1 MNNNTSSVPG
11 RVNDPKTFAKFASV
25 KSFQDFLKDK
35 DNPVVMITLSL
46 KGEGFL
52 DRATF
57 SLQLSQHTNA
67 HDEFTIVVN
76 DTAIDDFTGQVMKNS
91 KDLLGENITI
101 HFHHHGS
108 IVQSFKGIIANIRNR
123 KDEGGGHG
131 RLYISGYAP
140 SIILENGKDCQSYE
154 NKTLPEIIAEATTE
168 YPQEAKVNTEGM
180 INTKYKIPYAVQYK
194 ESDYRFISRLARRY
208 GEFFYYNGTQL
219 IFSNEAQNTVEL
231 FEGDDMI
238 DVEFELMIKPQN
250 FTYLSYDAETA
261 GTEQKKTQEVHLQD
275 KVNPFQFAAIK
286 ASNKVFT
293 KVPEMPYVAIPEQ
306 FRGDYLKDVVRREKE
321 SREQLMQ
328 VRGKSR
334 NPHVRIGGFV
344 KLKDINGKPMETYRV
359 IDIKHYQ
366 SGQDYYNEFIAIP
379 DVYIA
384 YYYDEEALPRAEQ
397 QIARVTDNNDPKGLG
412 RVRVQFIWQE
422 KYKTQTPWIRVV
434 QPHAGADK
442 GFYFIPEI
450 GEEVLVDFEDQN
462 AERPYVIGSNY
473 NGKEY
478 SPFHNTNN
486 DIKAIQTRSGVKIKI
501 NDAEGSVYLEDKG
514 GNKVLLDG
522 NGNIKLSSL
531 TSVSI
536 DSKEINLKSDTLNIE
551 TTQLLK
557 AKSQQNFILSSL
569 QRIDIEE
576 TKNFNVNVTNVAMS
590 AHQNIKTTAQQVQ
603 LGAEKQM
610 IVASENM
617 ELHGTQAMALKSPK
631 MDKVTKAKKVS
642 QNDENK
648 EGVQVIATIK
658 PRDYKGEYGIDYCEM
673 DSNFENIKTFQGTDV
688 KKIDYIF
695 DKNTNQFKSA
705 TSFAEKQAAI
715 KEQYYST
722 TLFGKEY
729 YASWI
734 LLPKGKTAK
743 LTLTTFF
750 ISKKKKVDKPKGG
763 EMAKEFLCFSE
774 NTNFLIKGKGVTNGG
789 IIELKKHE
797 KEYDIEIE
805 SLNTFSDTQ
814 YIKIEDEEGN
824 IAGIIE
830 MAPNETK
837 KLGIKLVPVVVS
849 YRNLKL
855 LKETN
860 LQEYLN
866 EIERL
871 KEKGKDL
878 YKKIDTKK
886 LLDELNTHSLSQAG
900 IECFLPPIKK
910 DPNKE
915 MIIDSLIVDINN
927 EYKNYWDNKSISFKE
942 RELTEEER
950 KKSNH
955 IRCGNPFVYIDED
968 GIEHFNSYEDGVLKE
983 KKMFFLNKLR
993 KDYLNTYSDSLKD
1006 ITIFVTDEKYDI
1018 SEKTAAYTFNN
1029 PLRYYSIIVFQESIL
1044 NYSTYAHEMGHLLG
1058 LEHTFFKNVE
1068 EVNDTNNAIFLDSK
1082 AFEEYDE
1089 ELNKN
1094 RKYLSNLEDSAKRL
1108 EEYIKESES
1117 IINNPNSSESQK
1129 KQHENYLKDNRND
1142 ICQNSEKRKMI
1153 STFINIDEKNRQVFK
1168 ERISIRKGQG
1178 FRIVEGETK
1187 NYMDYVKEKKNREYY
1202 NKSQCLKMRDEIK
1215 KYHEENENK

>member
-46 KGEGFL
+46 NGKGFL
-52 DRATF
+52 DTATF

-123 KDEGGGHG
+123 KDEGDGHG
-131 RLYISGYAP
+131 RLYISGFAP

-344 KLKDINGKPMETYRV
+344 KLKDINSKPMETYRV

-384 YYYDEEALPRAEQ
+384 YYYDEQALPRAEQ

-422 KYKTQTPWIRVV
+422 KHQTKTPWIRVV
-434 QPHAGADK
+434 QPHAGGGK

-450 GEEVLVDFEDQN
+450 GEEVWVDFEDQN
-462 AERPYVIGSNY
+462 AERPFVVGSNY

-486 DIKAIQTRSGVKIKI
+486 DIKAIQTRSGHKLVFT
-501 NDAEGSVYLEDKG
+501 EDESI
-514 GNKVLLDG
+514 LLSDK
-522 NGNIKLSSL
+522 NGNTLRF
-531 TSVSI
+531 
-536 DSKEINLKSDTLNIE
+536 DTQGKNIE
-551 TTQLLK
+551 IS
-557 AKSQQNFILSSL
+557 AP
-569 QRIDIEE
+569 E
-576 TKNFNVNVTNVAMS
+576 TISIRCKNFELNAS
-590 AHQNIKTTAQQVQ
+590 QNIKTEAGQDHIETIT
-603 LGAEKQM
+603 K
-610 IVASENM
+610 
-617 ELHGTQAMALKSPK
+617 
-631 MDKVTKAKKVS
+631 DKRTTIS
-642 QNDENK
+642 QNFSVEVTGDMIEHISGSIDSHTDQERKISSN
-648 EGVQVIATIK
+648 
-658 PRDYKGEYGIDYCEM
+658 DMGIESKHNM
-673 DSNFENIKTFQGTDV
+673 RAK
-688 KKIDYIF
+688 
-695 DKNTNQFKSA
+695 
-705 TSFAEKQAAI
+705 
-715 KEQYYST
+715 
-722 TLFGKEY
+722 
-729 YASWI
+729 AS
-734 LLPKGKTAK
+734 GKTQR
-743 LTLTTFF
+743 F
-750 ISKKKKVDKPKGG
+750 SG
-763 EMAKEFLCFSE
+763 ERTM
-774 NTNFLIKGKGVTNGG
+774 
-789 IIELKKHE
+789 
-797 KEYDIEIE
+797 
-805 SLNTFSDTQ
+805 
-814 YIKIEDEEGN
+814 
-824 IAGIIE
+824 
-830 MAPNETK
+830 
-837 KLGIKLVPVVVS
+837 
-849 YRNLKL
+849 
-855 LKETN
+855 
-860 LQEYLN
+860 
-866 EIERL
+866 
-871 KEKGKDL
+871 
-878 YKKIDTKK
+878 
-886 LLDELNTHSLSQAG
+886 
-900 IECFLPPIKK
+900 
-910 DPNKE
+910 
-915 MIIDSLIVDINN
+915 
-927 EYKNYWDNKSISFKE
+927 DN
-942 RELTEEER
+942 
-950 KKSNH
+950 
-955 IRCGNPFVYIDED
+955 
-968 GIEHFNSYEDGVLKE
+968 
-983 KKMFFLNKLR
+983 
-993 KDYLNTYSDSLKD
+993 
-1006 ITIFVTDEKYDI
+1006 
-1018 SEKTAAYTFNN
+1018 
-1029 PLRYYSIIVFQESIL
+1029 
-1044 NYSTYAHEMGHLLG
+1044 
-1058 LEHTFFKNVE
+1058 
-1068 EVNDTNNAIFLDSK
+1068 
-1082 AFEEYDE
+1082 
-1089 ELNKN
+1089 
-1094 RKYLSNLEDSAKRL
+1094 
-1108 EEYIKESES
+1108 
-1117 IINNPNSSESQK
+1117 
-1129 KQHENYLKDNRND
+1129 
-1142 ICQNSEKRKMI
+1142 
-1153 STFINIDEKNRQVFK
+1153 
-1168 ERISIRKGQG
+1168 
-1178 FRIVEGETK
+1178 
-1187 NYMDYVKEKKNREYY
+1187 
-1202 NKSQCLKMRDEIK
+1202 
-1215 KYHEENENK
+1215 

>member
-46 KGEGFL
+46 NGKGFL
-52 DRATF
+52 DTATF

-344 KLKDINGKPMETYRV
+344 KLKDINSKPMETYRV

-384 YYYDEEALPRAEQ
+384 YYYDEQALPRAEQ
-397 QIARVTDNNDPKGLG
+397 QVARVTDNNDPKGLG

-422 KYKTQTPWIRVV
+422 KHQTKTPWIRVV
-434 QPHAGADK
+434 QPHAGGGK

-450 GEEVLVDFEDQN
+450 GEEVWVDFEDQN
-462 AERPYVIGSNY
+462 AERPFVVGSNY

-486 DIKAIQTRSGVKIKI
+486 DIKAIQTRSGHKLVFT
-501 NDAEGSVYLEDKG
+501 EDESI
-514 GNKVLLDG
+514 LLSDK
-522 NGNIKLSSL
+522 NGNTLRF
-531 TSVSI
+531 
-536 DSKEINLKSDTLNIE
+536 DTQGKNIE
-551 TTQLLK
+551 IS
-557 AKSQQNFILSSL
+557 AP
-569 QRIDIEE
+569 E
-576 TKNFNVNVTNVAMS
+576 TISIRCKNFELNAS
-590 AHQNIKTTAQQVQ
+590 QNIKTEAGQDHIETIT
-603 LGAEKQM
+603 K
-610 IVASENM
+610 
-617 ELHGTQAMALKSPK
+617 
-631 MDKVTKAKKVS
+631 DKRTTIS
-642 QNDENK
+642 QNFSVEVTGDMIEHISGSIDSHTDQERKISSN
-648 EGVQVIATIK
+648 
-658 PRDYKGEYGIDYCEM
+658 DMGIESKHNM
-673 DSNFENIKTFQGTDV
+673 RAK
-688 KKIDYIF
+688 
-695 DKNTNQFKSA
+695 
-705 TSFAEKQAAI
+705 
-715 KEQYYST
+715 
-722 TLFGKEY
+722 
-729 YASWI
+729 AS
-734 LLPKGKTAK
+734 GKTQR
-743 LTLTTFF
+743 F
-750 ISKKKKVDKPKGG
+750 SG
-763 EMAKEFLCFSE
+763 ERTM
-774 NTNFLIKGKGVTNGG
+774 
-789 IIELKKHE
+789 
-797 KEYDIEIE
+797 
-805 SLNTFSDTQ
+805 
-814 YIKIEDEEGN
+814 
-824 IAGIIE
+824 
-830 MAPNETK
+830 
-837 KLGIKLVPVVVS
+837 
-849 YRNLKL
+849 
-855 LKETN
+855 
-860 LQEYLN
+860 
-866 EIERL
+866 
-871 KEKGKDL
+871 
-878 YKKIDTKK
+878 
-886 LLDELNTHSLSQAG
+886 
-900 IECFLPPIKK
+900 
-910 DPNKE
+910 
-915 MIIDSLIVDINN
+915 
-927 EYKNYWDNKSISFKE
+927 DN
-942 RELTEEER
+942 
-950 KKSNH
+950 
-955 IRCGNPFVYIDED
+955 
-968 GIEHFNSYEDGVLKE
+968 
-983 KKMFFLNKLR
+983 
-993 KDYLNTYSDSLKD
+993 
-1006 ITIFVTDEKYDI
+1006 
-1018 SEKTAAYTFNN
+1018 
-1029 PLRYYSIIVFQESIL
+1029 
-1044 NYSTYAHEMGHLLG
+1044 
-1058 LEHTFFKNVE
+1058 
-1068 EVNDTNNAIFLDSK
+1068 
-1082 AFEEYDE
+1082 
-1089 ELNKN
+1089 
-1094 RKYLSNLEDSAKRL
+1094 
-1108 EEYIKESES
+1108 
-1117 IINNPNSSESQK
+1117 
-1129 KQHENYLKDNRND
+1129 
-1142 ICQNSEKRKMI
+1142 
-1153 STFINIDEKNRQVFK
+1153 
-1168 ERISIRKGQG
+1168 
-1178 FRIVEGETK
+1178 
-1187 NYMDYVKEKKNREYY
+1187 
-1202 NKSQCLKMRDEIK
+1202 
-1215 KYHEENENK
+1215 

>member
-1 MNNNTSSVPG
+1 MKNDKNNSSSVPG
-11 RVNDPKTFAKFASV
+11 RTNDPETFAKFASV
-25 KSFQDFLKDK
+25 KNFQDFLKDK
-35 DNPVVMITLSL
+35 ENSVVMITLSL
-46 KGEGFL
+46 NGKGFL
-52 DRATF
+52 DTATF

-131 RLYISGYAP
+131 RLYISGFAP

-219 IFSNEAQNTVEL
+219 VFSNEAQNTVEL
-231 FEGDDMI
+231 SEGDDMM

-250 FTYLSYDAETA
+250 FTYLSYDAEKA
-261 GTEQKKTQEVHLQD
+261 GTEQKKTQEVRLQD

-328 VRGKSR
+328 VRGRSR

-366 SGQDYYNEFIAIP
+366 SGDEYYNEFIAIP

-397 QIARVTDNNDPKGLG
+397 QIARVMDNNDPKGLG

-422 KYKTQTPWIRVV
+422 KYQAQTPWIRVV

-462 AERPYVIGSNY
+462 AERPFVIGANY

-478 SPFHNTNN
+478 SPFYNQNN

-569 QRIDIEE
+569 QTIDIEE

-590 AHQNIKTTAQQVQ
+590 AYQNIKTTAQQVQ

-610 IVASENM
+610 TVASENM
-617 ELHGTQAMALKSPK
+617 ELHSTQAMALKSPK

-648 EGVQVIATIK
+648 EGVQVITTIK

-673 DSNFENIKTFQGTDV
+673 DSNFENIETFQGTDV

-705 TSFAEKQAAI
+705 TSSTEKQAAI

-789 IIELKKHE
+789 IIELKKHK

-927 EYKNYWDNKSISFKE
+927 EYKNYWCEKTIDNKKISLFQDWSFSPTEKRTRDIIPEWVDEDGELHFKYTKHNGNNYESIKE
-942 RELTEEER
+942 DIDFLLDKLDRDYNNKYNRNRECKECIIFITEEEC
-950 KKSNH
+950 KS
-955 IRCGNPFVYIDED
+955 DD
-968 GIEHFNSYEDGVLKE
+968 DK
-983 KKMFFLNKLR
+983 
-993 KDYLNTYSDSLKD
+993 
-1006 ITIFVTDEKYDI
+1006 FVTQGYSEKYPIKNKESIIFKQGLLKYDCYVHELAHMLGSSHTFYDYKEDSSIKII
-1018 SEKTAAYTFNN
+1018 SEKIANLLMEKDEAIKDINSNISELQKEQEKIKQLKVSGDQNEKIKSTESEIAKIEEQIENKYLNLA
-1029 PLRYYSIIVFQESIL
+1029 RREEIIKSLKHIL
-1044 NYSTYAHEMGHLLG
+1044 NVFMG
-1058 LEHTFFKNVE
+1058 EDFKI
-1068 EVNDTNNAIFLDSK
+1068 TK
-1082 AFEEYDE
+1082 
-1089 ELNKN
+1089 
-1094 RKYLSNLEDSAKRL
+1094 
-1108 EEYIKESES
+1108 
-1117 IINNPNSSESQK
+1117 
-1129 KQHENYLKDNRND
+1129 
-1142 ICQNSEKRKMI
+1142 
-1153 STFINIDEKNRQVFK
+1153 
-1168 ERISIRKGQG
+1168 
-1178 FRIVEGETK
+1178 GETN
-1187 NYMDYVKEKKNREYY
+1187 NYMDYEVKRKFFSKKQVIIMRE
-1202 NKSQCLKMRDEIK
+1202 DIK
-1215 KYHEENENK
+1215 DYIR

>member
-46 KGEGFL
+46 NGKGFL
-52 DRATF
+52 DTATF

-238 DVEFELMIKPQN
+238 DVEFELVIKPQN

-344 KLKDINGKPMETYRV
+344 KLKDINRKPMETYRV

-422 KYKTQTPWIRVV
+422 KYQAQTPWIRVV
-434 QPHAGADK
+434 QPHAGGGK

-450 GEEVLVDFEDQN
+450 GEEVWVDFEDQN
-462 AERPYVIGSNY
+462 AERPFVVGSNY

-486 DIKAIQTRSGVKIKI
+486 DIKAIQTRSGHKLVFT
-501 NDAEGSVYLEDKG
+501 EDESI
-514 GNKVLLDG
+514 LLSDK
-522 NGNIKLSSL
+522 NGNTLRF
-531 TSVSI
+531 
-536 DSKEINLKSDTLNIE
+536 DTQGKNIE
-551 TTQLLK
+551 IS
-557 AKSQQNFILSSL
+557 AP
-569 QRIDIEE
+569 E
-576 TKNFNVNVTNVAMS
+576 TISIRCKNFELNAS
-590 AHQNIKTTAQQVQ
+590 QNIKTEAGQDHIETIT
-603 LGAEKQM
+603 K
-610 IVASENM
+610 
-617 ELHGTQAMALKSPK
+617 
-631 MDKVTKAKKVS
+631 DKRTTIS
-642 QNDENK
+642 QNFSVEVTGDMIEHISGSIDSHTDQERKISSN
-648 EGVQVIATIK
+648 
-658 PRDYKGEYGIDYCEM
+658 DMGIESKHNM
-673 DSNFENIKTFQGTDV
+673 RAK
-688 KKIDYIF
+688 
-695 DKNTNQFKSA
+695 
-705 TSFAEKQAAI
+705 
-715 KEQYYST
+715 
-722 TLFGKEY
+722 
-729 YASWI
+729 AS
-734 LLPKGKTAK
+734 GKTQR
-743 LTLTTFF
+743 F
-750 ISKKKKVDKPKGG
+750 SG
-763 EMAKEFLCFSE
+763 ERTM
-774 NTNFLIKGKGVTNGG
+774 
-789 IIELKKHE
+789 
-797 KEYDIEIE
+797 
-805 SLNTFSDTQ
+805 
-814 YIKIEDEEGN
+814 
-824 IAGIIE
+824 
-830 MAPNETK
+830 
-837 KLGIKLVPVVVS
+837 
-849 YRNLKL
+849 
-855 LKETN
+855 
-860 LQEYLN
+860 
-866 EIERL
+866 
-871 KEKGKDL
+871 
-878 YKKIDTKK
+878 
-886 LLDELNTHSLSQAG
+886 
-900 IECFLPPIKK
+900 
-910 DPNKE
+910 
-915 MIIDSLIVDINN
+915 
-927 EYKNYWDNKSISFKE
+927 DN
-942 RELTEEER
+942 
-950 KKSNH
+950 
-955 IRCGNPFVYIDED
+955 
-968 GIEHFNSYEDGVLKE
+968 
-983 KKMFFLNKLR
+983 
-993 KDYLNTYSDSLKD
+993 
-1006 ITIFVTDEKYDI
+1006 
-1018 SEKTAAYTFNN
+1018 
-1029 PLRYYSIIVFQESIL
+1029 
-1044 NYSTYAHEMGHLLG
+1044 
-1058 LEHTFFKNVE
+1058 
-1068 EVNDTNNAIFLDSK
+1068 
-1082 AFEEYDE
+1082 
-1089 ELNKN
+1089 
-1094 RKYLSNLEDSAKRL
+1094 
-1108 EEYIKESES
+1108 
-1117 IINNPNSSESQK
+1117 
-1129 KQHENYLKDNRND
+1129 
-1142 ICQNSEKRKMI
+1142 
-1153 STFINIDEKNRQVFK
+1153 
-1168 ERISIRKGQG
+1168 
-1178 FRIVEGETK
+1178 
-1187 NYMDYVKEKKNREYY
+1187 
-1202 NKSQCLKMRDEIK
+1202 
-1215 KYHEENENK
+1215 

>member
-91 KDLLGENITI
+91 KNLLGENITI
-101 HFHHHGS
+101 HFHHRGN

-261 GTEQKKTQEVHLQD
+261 GTEQKKTQEVRVQD

-344 KLKDINGKPMETYRV
+344 KLKDINRKPMETYRV

-397 QIARVTDNNDPKGLG
+397 QIARVVDNNDPKGLG

-422 KYKTQTPWIRVV
+422 KYQAQTPWIRVV

-462 AERPYVIGSNY
+462 AERPFVVGSNY
-473 NGKEY
+473 NG
-478 SPFHNTNN
+478 
-486 DIKAIQTRSGVKIKI
+486 I
-501 NDAEGSVYLEDKG
+501 
-514 GNKVLLDG
+514 
-522 NGNIKLSSL
+522 
-531 TSVSI
+531 
-536 DSKEINLKSDTLNIE
+536 
-551 TTQLLK
+551 
-557 AKSQQNFILSSL
+557 
-569 QRIDIEE
+569 
-576 TKNFNVNVTNVAMS
+576 
-590 AHQNIKTTAQQVQ
+590 
-603 LGAEKQM
+603 
-610 IVASENM
+610 
-617 ELHGTQAMALKSPK
+617 
-631 MDKVTKAKKVS
+631 
-642 QNDENK
+642 
-648 EGVQVIATIK
+648 
-658 PRDYKGEYGIDYCEM
+658 
-673 DSNFENIKTFQGTDV
+673 
-688 KKIDYIF
+688 
-695 DKNTNQFKSA
+695 
-705 TSFAEKQAAI
+705 
-715 KEQYYST
+715 
-722 TLFGKEY
+722 
-729 YASWI
+729 
-734 LLPKGKTAK
+734 
-743 LTLTTFF
+743 
-750 ISKKKKVDKPKGG
+750 
-763 EMAKEFLCFSE
+763 
-774 NTNFLIKGKGVTNGG
+774 
-789 IIELKKHE
+789 
-797 KEYDIEIE
+797 
-805 SLNTFSDTQ
+805 
-814 YIKIEDEEGN
+814 
-824 IAGIIE
+824 
-830 MAPNETK
+830 
-837 KLGIKLVPVVVS
+837 
-849 YRNLKL
+849 
-855 LKETN
+855 
-860 LQEYLN
+860 
-866 EIERL
+866 
-871 KEKGKDL
+871 
-878 YKKIDTKK
+878 
-886 LLDELNTHSLSQAG
+886 
-900 IECFLPPIKK
+900 
-910 DPNKE
+910 
-915 MIIDSLIVDINN
+915 
-927 EYKNYWDNKSISFKE
+927 
-942 RELTEEER
+942 
-950 KKSNH
+950 
-955 IRCGNPFVYIDED
+955 
-968 GIEHFNSYEDGVLKE
+968 
-983 KKMFFLNKLR
+983 
-993 KDYLNTYSDSLKD
+993 
-1006 ITIFVTDEKYDI
+1006 
-1018 SEKTAAYTFNN
+1018 
-1029 PLRYYSIIVFQESIL
+1029 
-1044 NYSTYAHEMGHLLG
+1044 
-1058 LEHTFFKNVE
+1058 
-1068 EVNDTNNAIFLDSK
+1068 
-1082 AFEEYDE
+1082 
-1089 ELNKN
+1089 
-1094 RKYLSNLEDSAKRL
+1094 
-1108 EEYIKESES
+1108 
-1117 IINNPNSSESQK
+1117 
-1129 KQHENYLKDNRND
+1129 
-1142 ICQNSEKRKMI
+1142 
-1153 STFINIDEKNRQVFK
+1153 
-1168 ERISIRKGQG
+1168 
-1178 FRIVEGETK
+1178 
-1187 NYMDYVKEKKNREYY
+1187 
-1202 NKSQCLKMRDEIK
+1202 
-1215 KYHEENENK
+1215 